1 MTNNLVRIPAWF
13 WVVSIV
19 ALLWNLM
26 GVGSFF
32 QHLFISPEELNL
44 LPQNEQELYTRFPM
58 WTKIAFALAVFG
70 GFLGCVALLL
80 RKKWSVILFQ
90 ISLIGVL
97 VQMFHSL
104 FITKA
109 TEVYGPG
116 AVIMPIMVILVAF
129 GLVWFSRV
137 AVKKGWLR

>member
-13 WVVSIV
+13 WVVSVV
-19 ALLWNLM
+19 ALHWNLM

-32 QHLFISPEELNL
+32 QHLFISPEELKL
-44 LPQNEQELYTRFPM
+44 LPENEQQLYTQFPM

-70 GFLGCVALLL
+70 GFLGCVALLF
-80 RKKWSVILFQ
+80 RKKWSVLLFQ

-104 FITKA
+104 FIAKA
-109 TEVYGPG
+109 TDVFGPG
-116 AVIMPIMVILVAF
+116 AVFLPILVIVVAF
-129 GLVWFSRV
+129 ALVWFSRL
-137 AVKKGWLR
+137 AVKKGWLS